1 MHCIH
6 DTTFLTKWN
15 NLGIHHANTFV
26 KEIFN
31 QKICLNDDVN
41 EFKDPQTHL
50 GVRCCFFDKFFELH
64 FIVHFKIY
72 FCEQSKY
79 AY

>member
-50 GVRCCFFDKFFELH
+50 GVR
-64 FIVHFKIY
+64 
-72 FCEQSKY
+72 
-79 AY
+79 

>member
-6 DTTFLTKWN
+6 ETTFLTKWN
-15 NLGIHHANTFV
+15 NLGIHHANTLD

-41 EFKDPQTHL
+41 EFNYP
-50 GVRCCFFDKFFELH
+50 
-64 FIVHFKIY
+64 
-72 FCEQSKY
+72 
-79 AY
+79 